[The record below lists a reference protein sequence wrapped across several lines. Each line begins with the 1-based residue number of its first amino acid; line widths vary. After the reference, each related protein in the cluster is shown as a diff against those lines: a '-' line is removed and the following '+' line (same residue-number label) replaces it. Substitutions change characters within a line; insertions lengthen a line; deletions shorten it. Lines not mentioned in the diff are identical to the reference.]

1 MLKDG
6 PDFIWKEV
14 RELSRVNL
22 ILAEKLKYELENNIS
37 ESKLHSLIKYILQVT
52 KGDRSI
58 RILDYGSGKGQLI
71 TYLRL
76 LGYKNVKGVDI
87 KDKVLTDK
95 LNNMHTNLGLN
106 GEVFFSYDGV
116 SLPFDNT
123 SFDLIVS
130 QQVIEHVHNINQ
142 YFLECD
148 RVLTHGGNLILDFPH
163 RLVPFDTHTRMWFVH
178 YFPISIRRFFY
189 DKYRN
194 NSATY
199 YSGLLNLKPIWFYR
213 RVLNKMFSSTVD
225 MTPDRIKNFTYGKHY
240 EGNIKIRILL
250 GKLLSSPIIGKYFVK
265 VFSIIS
271 NATLIVTK

>member
-1 MLKDG
+1 MLTDG

-14 RELSRVNL
+14 RELSGENL
-22 ILAEKLKYELENNIS
+22 ILAEKLKYEIENNIN

-52 KGDRSI
+52 KGDKSI

-87 KDKVLTDK
+87 KDKILTDK
-95 LNNMHTNLGLN
+95 LNNMHTNLGFN
-106 GEVFFSYDGV
+106 REVFFSYDGV

-148 RVLTHGGNLILDFPH
+148 RVLTHGGKLILDFPH

-178 YFPISIRRFFY
+178 YFPISVRRFFY

-194 NSATY
+194 NSATH
-199 YSGLLNLKPIWFYR
+199 YSGLLNLKPIWFYK

-250 GKLLSSPIIGKYFVK
+250 DKFLSYPIIGKYLIK